1 MLTGLVRQWRDMT
14 KIEPGKR
21 FQNRYYR
28 RGERRCTPFVKPFYM
43 LLGAMILI
51 SGLVLIPAP
60 GPGCLVALIG
70 ATMLAEESLA
80 FARTLDSME
89 VKTRRLLSRARK
101 AWTHASA
108 TIKAAVA
115 LVAASV
121 AGVAGVVAYNVFVA

>member
-28 RGERRCTPFVKPFYM
+28 RRERRCTPLVKPFYM

-51 SGLVLIPAP
+51 SGLILMPAP

-80 FARTLDSME
+80 VARTLDSME
-89 VKTRRLLSRARK
+89 VKARHLLSRARK